1 MGKMGLGLDTY
12 VYNKVW
18 PGRQFYLFE
27 VIQNTPSFKRQIH
40 VQDMSL
46 TVIHY
51 LWLAFNLFCFFFFLL
66 TSTNSNDS
74 FGYSVWSTHSTQD
87 RCYPTTTSF
96 YSTFSNMYFNILVN
110 RNAGLRDET
119 DTD

>member
-1 MGKMGLGLDTY
+1 MFTTRYGQEGNSTCLKSYKIHPVLKGKYMYRG
-12 VYNKVW
+12 
-18 PGRQFYLFE
+18 
-27 VIQNTPSFKRQIH
+27 ICHS
-40 VQDMSL
+40 

-96 YSTFSNMYFNILVN
+96 YPTFSNMYFNILAN